1 MTKQE
6 KNELSTLISEVSTL
20 RTEIDALN
28 RAIKAAALGF
38 VSALGIGADGE
49 TGQGLPKGWDNM
61 TGKLTLDAEPP
72 TRVVRV
78 VPTGPDGETD
88 QGVGVDVVTT
98 PVFGDEEGLVRLGKV
113 LSNAE
118 GHPAEQ
124 EQQPEPDLEPEPL
137 SPKEQRVL
145 AKAAFADLL
154 ALVGRDSALALLA
167 KFTAESG
174 EPAAR
179 FSDVVDA
186 DLGDFIARVDAEAHD
201 WQES

>member
-20 RTEIDALN
+20 RMEIDALN
-28 RAIKAAALGF
+28 QAIKAAALSF
-38 VSALGIGADGE
+38 VSELGIGVDGE
-49 TGQGLPKGWDNM
+49 TGQG
-61 TGKLTLDAEPP
+61 
-72 TRVVRV
+72 
-78 VPTGPDGETD
+78 
-88 QGVGVDVVTT
+88 VGVDGGADGEADAATT

-186 DLGDFIARVDAEAHD
+186 DLGDFIARVDAETHD